1 MLEWE
6 WYSDL
11 PVRTLFVHLL
21 LAVNSDDE
29 KWKGEVIPRGS
40 MVTSIASLSEAV
52 GLTVKQTRRALE
64 KLKSTNDIETKWAN
78 KYSIVSVCNYD
89 RYQSENLTE
98 GRQRAGKGQAEG
110 KQRATLLDY
119 KTREIYKENI
129 LSEDNIQ
136 KKVEEVSQVAKK
148 VVCKKVEYEKLV
160 RLTEDE
166 HSKLEERYGPD
177 AEEIIKFLSLYKQEK
192 NYTTK
197 SDYLTILRW
206 VADAYYEKQNKMMRA
221 STYQPPQQVKSKAQ
235 ENYEERQRANK
246 ILEHLHNTGQL

>member
-1 MLEWE
+1 MPEMVSLWI
-6 WYSDL
+6 
-11 PVRTLFVHLL
+11 HLL
-21 LAVNSDDE
+21 MKANSEDK
-29 KWKGEVIPRGS
+29 KWRGEVIKRGS
-40 MVTSIASLSEAV
+40 FITSRSNLADMVGISEQQV
-52 GLTVKQTRRALE
+52 RTCLKRLE
-64 KLKSTNDIETKWAN
+64 STNEIELKVTN
-78 KYSIVSVCNYD
+78 KYTLITICKYD
-89 RYQSENLTE
+89 TYQATESTINQQSTSESTNNQPAINQQSTTTIDLK
-98 GRQRAGKGQAEG
+98 RLR
-110 KQRATLLDY
+110 D
-119 KTREIYKENI
+119 IKENI
-129 LSEDNIQ
+129 LSKDNIQ

-221 STYQPPQQVKSKAQ
+221 STYQPQQQVKSKAQ
-235 ENYEERQRANK
+235 ENYEERQRANM
-246 ILEHLHNTGQL
+246 LLQHLHETGQL